1 MNIHEIFS
9 KMPPRKPNEGE
20 KEIAKALV
28 DKWIMEIFERILNE
42 KTRNI

>member
-1 MNIHEIFS
+1 MNIYEIFS
-9 KMPPRKPNEGE
+9 RMPPREPNESE

-42 KTRNI
+42 KTGNI